1 MENELYH
8 YGVLGMKWGVR
19 RFQNK
24 DGSWTS
30 AGKKRYGETDSG
42 NDNSKQKPNNKVVT
56 PKENNKATPKA
67 GNKAAPKTSNKVGSK
82 SKKAV
87 SPTKKESYSKL
98 TPEQRKQKRSELADK
113 LFANSSF
120 SDSMKYNRATYDLAA
135 EYIVDYGY
143 DKQSALSL
151 AKQKARLT
159 TGALFVKDY
168 IHYNF

>member
-1 MENELYH
+1 MEYELYH
-8 YGVLGMKWGVR
+8 HGILGMKWGIR
-19 RFQNK
+19 RYQNK

-42 NDNSKQKPNNKVVT
+42 NDNSKQKLSNKAVT

-67 GNKAAPKTSNKVGSK
+67 SNKVGSK

-98 TPEQRKQKRSELADK
+98 TPEQIKQKRSELANK